1 MTAISKE
8 AISIFQFIENVYKTP
23 GDIAN
28 TIQSWKD
35 LSKSKS
41 PDERNHNTI
50 SAIVAGGQL
59 FDSYVLRYI
68 EVIGKKNIPGG
79 IGIALDAASLG
90 ISINEL
96 SNDAINKHKIETGD
110 VLNALSSI
118 ASIAGSLALVA
129 AAGATAPAWLI
140 PAAIGLTATGI
151 ALGYGSII
159 AGDRTIDLNPMLQS
173 LSSLSSAI
181 GDDFNQAYKT
191 LIDSIEWTSR
201 TIEEAANSFAE
212 STVNLIDQLENILA
226 EAISDGYYD
235 ATGFLNDFLNKTGD
249 WFGDTASDFQSAI
262 AAALRRLIDPIIVDM
277 DGDGIELTPRSASNV
292 VFDMDG
298 DGVKEWTG
306 WIGKDDAFL
315 VIDANN
321 NGKIDSIAELI
332 GDQNRSGFT
341 ELSTYDSNSDHILNT
356 SDSTW
361 SKLRLWRDVNSN
373 GLTDNGELLTLAEGG
388 IKSIDL
394 HYTTVNFTAEG
405 NRIHESSI
413 FEKIGGGVGTLV
425 DAWLDV
431 NNFAQKLGVITT
443 NNTTVDALPNIRNYG
458 DVSTLRQAMLTD
470 AALTTLVNTVINL
483 QPNQLA
489 GIREQVE
496 QILFRWADT
505 NDVAIDSRGPN
516 FDGRILATLEKFLG
530 TPYWAGGNS
539 NPIPQA
545 VPNLT
550 RAWSSIV
557 DGIESRLLLAG
568 PLKAFLPSTVYDLG
582 ADRFITLGT
591 IDEVLSGVKIGQP
604 TTDTLAR
611 AKYWSA
617 LIPVINR
624 LAEDSGIDSNTA
636 VHRNKIITALDD
648 IGLGKFQDLLHAG
661 IVSAVLPA
669 SGILDK
675 NGVYQLSDTAD
686 TAFLTGSTQ
695 AVFGLGGN
703 DRLTASDPYSP
714 VMLDGGDGDDVIYGS
729 EGADWLDGGKG
740 ADQMIGYGGDDTYLV
755 DNAGDTVSEAQNG
768 GADTVKASVD
778 WTLGDNFE
786 NLVLLGTAALKGTG
800 NALDNQIA
808 GNGGANTLAGGGG
821 GDSLDGGAGADAMAG
836 GVGTTPTPWTT
847 PATRWRRPRTRA
859 PTRST
864 AASASP
870 SARTSKTWS

>member
-740 ADQMIGYGGDDTYLV
+740 ADQTMR
-755 DNAGDTVSEAQNG
+755 
-768 GADTVKASVD
+768 
-778 WTLGDNFE
+778 
-786 NLVLLGTAALKGTG
+786 
-800 NALDNQIA
+800 QIA
-808 GNGGANTLAGGGG
+808 DKTHGIRQA
-821 GDSLDGGAGADAMAG
+821 DAGAQLLQKQAARG
-836 GVGTTPTPWTT
+836 GV
-847 PATRWRRPRTRA
+847 
-859 PTRST
+859 
-864 AASASP
+864 
-870 SARTSKTWS
+870 